1 MSEITFFKCNSSH
14 VIGGNYHVTLI
25 IDPVINWRTFDST
38 ALCLLFFMSLIF
50 TYFFSEVYIEICLA
64 CLCIML
70 YIGYIS
76 ECIGISCLHYAS
88 D

>member
-50 TYFFSEVYIEICLA
+50 TYFFFAVYIEICLSF
-64 CLCIML
+64 LCIML
-70 YIGYIS
+70 YIG
-76 ECIGISCLHYAS
+76 CINERFRIRCLHYAS